1 MELFY
6 KILEDVLRFCY
17 QLLGN
22 YGFAVILFTLL
33 SKLVLLPLTVWVHK
47 NSIKLV
53 KMQPEINLLKA
64 ERFGDADAI
73 AEGQAAIFKREKYH
87 PLLSVVPTIAQIIL
101 LLGVIAA
108 IKACM
113 LDPGVDMGFFGV
125 DLSLVPAVE
134 KGLLILSPLLAGL
147 SAWLMCLC
155 QNASNVLQ
163 SEQGSYNKYGTLI
176 FSVGLSLYLGWF
188 VPVGVALYWIASNL
202 FSVLQLYLLNAV
214 IDPKKYVDY
223 EKLEK
228 SKQELQALQS
238 LGGKK
243 KRLFGDAESRREKA
257 DYKRFFSVVNKHLV
271 YYSEGSG
278 FYKYYKGCIEYILKN
293 TNIVIHYITSDPND
307 AIFELAKTQPRIRP
321 YYIGEKR
328 LITLMMKLDCD
339 VMVMTM
345 PDLDNFHIKR
355 SYVRKDI
362 EYIYVQHGFGSI
374 NMVMRNGCED
384 NYDTVFC
391 VGAHQKRELLQLEA
405 LNGTKKKKL
414 VETGYS
420 LLDDMI
426 KDYESSGHESSDE
439 KCILIAPSWQK
450 DNLVDSCLEQML
462 DGLKG
467 RGWKIIVRPHP
478 QHVRHR
484 GEYMKQL
491 AQRYADSPDICL
503 QTDFSSN
510 STVFEADLLVTDWS
524 SIAMEYAYTTKKP
537 VLFINTPMKVMN
549 PEWEKIEEV
558 PINIAVRDVIG
569 CSLDLDKL
577 DTIGDTAQMLLDES
591 EHYKEAILK
600 SLDEHIYNLGTCAQV
615 EAKYIIGAIQK
626 KIQERKEQD
635 K

>member
-64 ERFGDADAI
+64 EHFGDADAI

-257 DYKRFFSVVNKHLV
+257 DYKRFFSVVNK
-271 YYSEGSG
+271 
-278 FYKYYKGCIEYILKN
+278 
-293 TNIVIHYITSDPND
+293 
-307 AIFELAKTQPRIRP
+307 
-321 YYIGEKR
+321 
-328 LITLMMKLDCD
+328 
-339 VMVMTM
+339 
-345 PDLDNFHIKR
+345 
-355 SYVRKDI
+355 
-362 EYIYVQHGFGSI
+362 
-374 NMVMRNGCED
+374 
-384 NYDTVFC
+384 
-391 VGAHQKRELLQLEA
+391 
-405 LNGTKKKKL
+405 
-414 VETGYS
+414 
-420 LLDDMI
+420 
-426 KDYESSGHESSDE
+426 
-439 KCILIAPSWQK
+439 
-450 DNLVDSCLEQML
+450 
-462 DGLKG
+462 
-467 RGWKIIVRPHP
+467 
-478 QHVRHR
+478 
-484 GEYMKQL
+484 
-491 AQRYADSPDICL
+491 
-503 QTDFSSN
+503 
-510 STVFEADLLVTDWS
+510 
-524 SIAMEYAYTTKKP
+524 
-537 VLFINTPMKVMN
+537 
-549 PEWEKIEEV
+549 
-558 PINIAVRDVIG
+558 
-569 CSLDLDKL
+569 
-577 DTIGDTAQMLLDES
+577 
-591 EHYKEAILK
+591 
-600 SLDEHIYNLGTCAQV
+600 
-615 EAKYIIGAIQK
+615 
-626 KIQERKEQD
+626 
-635 K
+635 